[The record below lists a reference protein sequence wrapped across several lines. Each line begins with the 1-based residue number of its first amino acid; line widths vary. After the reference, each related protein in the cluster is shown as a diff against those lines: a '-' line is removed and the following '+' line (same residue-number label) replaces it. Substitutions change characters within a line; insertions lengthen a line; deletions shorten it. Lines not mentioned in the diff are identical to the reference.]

1 MVAALYRSVSCNVQ
15 NTDSK
20 GTQATTVKTAWEKAD
35 VLKLQEGND
44 VHGVIRN
51 LRDAKAYLPGDF
63 AEQLPIV
70 WRASQFILRASG
82 KKRVYT
88 GGKGDGPSRGCT
100 WVLLEHRTT
109 KKRVLEFN
117 MHQIAKAWTT
127 ETDRQDDWNDIAQGV
142 ATEIDRVMTLYPGV
156 PVVISGDMNR
166 SGTYDGLP
174 GVVNDEV
181 TGTPASYG
189 GSRYDRFYYIGGI
202 DPKSNGQISTGSDH
216 DAIFVRFAITANS
229 AVSSTVTPP
238 ASPAPVDSV
247 TPKPPAP
254 QPSFPLATDVRRL
267 ATYRKRPEWRFFA
280 QRMTG
285 DGLGGEII
293 HPDLPLADVEIEDML
308 TGHNGLTGTISP
320 EFASLIADDGRPL
333 LDEYGTAIWAEESGN
348 IHGGGILTSSDFSG
362 PQWGITCTG
371 LTGYLEDLP
380 YASSTFFV
388 ETDPLDILRHIW
400 THVQSQP
407 GSNLGLEVDPLLTGL
422 KVGTVLEQVEFDTQ
436 SGPVSFESG
445 PYKLAWYQ
453 THNLADNADGL
464 ASDTPFDWH
473 EEHYW
478 VGDVLHHRLRL
489 GYPNIGRRRAD
500 LRFVIGENVHVI
512 PDVNRD
518 GAEYADEV
526 WVLGA
531 GEGSAMKRGVA
542 RANINKLRRVA
553 VVADPSL
560 RSQTSV
566 NAAAQRE
573 VKYRNTID
581 TIASV
586 VVRDH
591 PHADIGSV
599 QVGDEVLVE
608 GPTGWIDVNTWYR
621 VVSRTIRPFSP
632 DRMEL
637 ALLRSDRIAA

>member
-1 MVAALYRSVSCNVQ
+1 MTAALYRSVSCNVQ
-15 NTDSK
+15 NTDSR
-20 GTQATTVKTAWEKAD
+20 GTQAATVKKAWEKAD

-51 LRDAKAYLPGDF
+51 LRDAKAYLPGSF
-63 AEQLPIV
+63 AEQLPII
-70 WRASQFILRASG
+70 WRHSQFVMRAAG
-82 KKRVYT
+82 KKRVYE
-88 GGKGDGPSRGCT
+88 GGRGDGPSRGCT
-100 WVLLEHRTT
+100 WVLLEHRTS

-117 MHQIAKAWTT
+117 MHQIAKAWTS
-127 ETDRQDDWNDIAQGV
+127 EPDRQPEWNDIQQGV
-142 ATEIDRVMTLYPGV
+142 ADEVNRVMALYPGV

-166 SGTYDGLP
+166 TGDYGFPGLAET
-174 GVVNDEV
+174 EV
-181 TGTPASYG
+181 AGTPDSFG
-189 GSRYDRFYYIGGI
+189 GARYDRFYYVGGM
-202 DPKSNGQISTGSDH
+202 DPRSNGQITTGSDH
-216 DAIFVRFAITANS
+216 DAIFVRFQITANS
-229 AVSSTVTPP
+229 AVPSTVTPP
-238 ASPAPVDSV
+238 ASPAPTDTV
-247 TPKPPAP
+247 TPKPAEPK
-254 QPSFPLATDVRRL
+254 PSFPLATDVRRL
-267 ATYRKRPEWRFFA
+267 ATFRKRPEWRFFA
-280 QRMTG
+280 MRMDGTG
-285 DGLGGEII
+285 GSGEII

-308 TGHNGLTGTISP
+308 SGHNSLTGTISP

-348 IHGGGILTSSDFSG
+348 IHGGGILVDSGFSG
-362 PQWGITCTG
+362 PQWSLTCTG

-380 YASSTFFV
+380 YAGATFFV
-388 ETDPLDILRHIW
+388 EEDPLNIFRHIW
-400 THVQSQP
+400 THTQAQP
-407 GSNLGLEVDPLLTGL
+407 GSNVGLEVDPLLTGL
-422 KVGTVLEQVEFDTQ
+422 KIGRELEQVEFDTQ
-436 SGPVSFESG
+436 SGPVSFEAG

-489 GYPNIGRRRAD
+489 GYPVLGRRRAD

-512 PDVNRD
+512 PDVDRD
-518 GAEYADEV
+518 GSEYADEV

-560 RSQTSV
+560 RSQTGV

-573 VKYRNTID
+573 VKYRNTLD
-581 TIASV
+581 TISSV
-586 VVRDH
+586 IVRDH

-621 VVSRTIRPFSP
+621 VISRTIKPFSP

-637 ALLRSDRIAA
+637 SLLRSDRIAA